1 MNTILVTGVGGGV
14 GQSIIKC
21 LQGSDLRVIGADSDP
36 TAAGLHAGID
46 AGYIVPEAR
55 DEAGYIA
62 RLLGICERERVNL
75 VFPGHDC
82 ELPSLAR
89 HAAEFDRI
97 GTRVV
102 VSRPEVI
109 ELCDDK
115 LETAR
120 FLEGISEPHPETWPL
135 GSITAWRQPV
145 VLKPQTGGARS
156 KGVFVCR
163 DPLAF
168 ARAVKLCDPDN
179 TVVQELIEGPE
190 YTCGAVFLNDK
201 VYGPI
206 IMRRILRDGD
216 THKAFVERNSVIGG
230 IIRRVLDKLR
240 PFGACNVQLRLPQ
253 DGIPYIF
260 EINARCSGTT
270 ACRALAGFNEP
281 MMIVNQLLYGV
292 EPRYKIDH
300 GLSFLRY
307 WNEVVVTTDR
317 IDTARESGQIGI
329 GVAQL

>member
-1 MNTILVTGVGGGV
+1 MNTVLITGVGGGV

-82 ELPSLAR
+82 ELLPLAR
-89 HAAEFDRI
+89 NTTDFDKI

-102 VSRPEVI
+102 VSPPGVI
-109 ELCDDK
+109 DLCDDK

-120 FLEGISEPHPETWPL
+120 FLEGIGEPYPETWPL
-135 GSITAWRQPV
+135 GCITEWRKPV

-156 KGVFVCR
+156 KGVLICR
-163 DPLAF
+163 DPQTF
-168 ARAVKLCDPDN
+168 ARAIKLCDPDN
-179 TVVQELIEGPE
+179 TVVQEFIDGPE
-190 YTCGAVFLNDK
+190 YTCGTVFLDGK

-206 IMRRILRDGD
+206 VMRRILRDGD
-216 THKAFVERNSVIGG
+216 THKAFVEENSAISDTV
-230 IIRRVLDKLR
+230 RTVVTALQ
-240 PFGACNVQLRLPQ
+240 PFGACNVQLRLR
-253 DGIPYIF
+253 DDIPYVF

-270 ACRALAGFNEP
+270 ACRDLAGFNEP
-281 MMIVNQLLYGV
+281 LMIANRLLYGI
-292 EPRYKIDH
+292 EPSYKIDH

>member
-1 MNTILVTGVGGGV
+1 MNTILITGVGGGV

-55 DEAGYIA
+55 DEADYIA
-62 RLLGICERERVNL
+62 RLLDICERERVNL
-75 VFPGHDC
+75 IFPGHDC
-82 ELPSLAR
+82 ELMPLSR
-89 HAAEFDRI
+89 HAAEFAWI
-97 GTRVV
+97 GTRVA

-109 ELCDDK
+109 ALCDDK
-115 LETAR
+115 RETAR
-120 FLEGISEPHPETWPL
+120 FLEGIGEPYPETWPL

-163 DPLAF
+163 DPQAF
-168 ARAVKLCDPDN
+168 ARAVKLCDPGN

-190 YTCGAVFLNDK
+190 YTCGSVCLDDK

-206 IMRRILRDGD
+206 IMRRVLRDGD
-216 THKAFVERNSVIGG
+216 THKAFVERSSMIDGL
-230 IIRRVLDKLR
+230 IRRVLSNLG
-240 PFGACNVQLRLPQ
+240 PFGACNVQLRLR

-270 ACRALAGFNEP
+270 ACRAIAGFNEP
-281 MMIVNQLLYGV
+281 LMVAGRLLYGAV
-292 EPRYKIDH
+292 PKYTIDH

-307 WNEVVVTTDR
+307 WNEVTVTTAR
-317 IDTARESGQIGI
+317 IDTTSEHGQIGV
-329 GVAQL
+329 GGARL